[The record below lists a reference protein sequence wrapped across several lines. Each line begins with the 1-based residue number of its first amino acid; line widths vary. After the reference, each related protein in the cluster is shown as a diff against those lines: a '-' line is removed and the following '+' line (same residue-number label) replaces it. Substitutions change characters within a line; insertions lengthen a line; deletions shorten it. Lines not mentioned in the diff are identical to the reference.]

1 MKELLT
7 KLKQNKL
14 LFTLTIIMT
23 ISTILGILFPAIISK
38 DNKLLITTSIKKF
51 MTAIDNNN
59 IDYLTAF
66 LSSIT
71 NNSLITI
78 ILWILGLSLIGVP
91 IILLILFFKG
101 FITGFSLSSILITYG
116 IKGLMKAFIYT
127 LPNIINL
134 LGTFLLSYYAISFST
149 LIYKSIFKK
158 ENRSW
163 HPFIKRYTK
172 IGIFFLGF
180 AVFISIIESYLI
192 PKILIFL

>member
-38 DNKLLITTSIKKF
+38 DNKLLITSIKKF

-59 IDYLTAF
+59 INYLTAF

-134 LGTFLLSYYAISFST
+134 LGTFLLSYYAI
-149 LIYKSIFKK
+149 YKSIFKK